1 MRNRTTEDGQPSN
14 TTIEMM
20 YETAAIINATPPGE
34 PTTCV
39 ALSAENRGYRAPRPV
54 ASPVS
59 AKLMN
64 VMPTAV
70 TIFKKGAT
78 ARNSFATIVSVRLRI
93 SSGTSP
99 DQNFDHRKSRYEIG
113 AVLII
118 QNAAPSD
125 DTAGNTNRAA
135 TVAITNPAS
144 PRLRNA

>member
-1 MRNRTTEDGQPSN
+1 
-14 TTIEMM
+14 MM
-20 YETAAIINATPPGE
+20 YETAAIINATPPGD
-34 PTTCV
+34 PATCV
-39 ALSAENRGYRAPRPV
+39 ALSAENLGYRAPR
-54 ASPVS
+54 PVS

-64 VMPTAV
+64 VMPRAV

-78 ARNSFATIVSVRLRI
+78 PRNSFATMVSVRLRI

-135 TVAITNPAS
+135 TVAMTNPAS
-144 PRLRNA
+144 PRFRNA